1 MITPDKIA
9 FDIDGV
15 FANTMDLFLEIV
27 SKDYGINHI
36 QYEDITEYFLEDC
49 LDIDPKIIKI
59 IINRILEGDFESEL
73 KPIDGAVEV
82 LSEIAES
89 HPLLFV
95 TARPELSTIEA
106 WTHKVLPVRPSA
118 IEVIATGTFEAKG
131 DVLNERG
138 ILYFVED
145 CLEVCHMLSE
155 RAITPI
161 LFSQPWNRSPNHPFR
176 EVSSWAE
183 IRGLV
188 NRNCT

>member
-1 MITPDKIA
+1 MKELDTIITSA
-9 FDIDGV
+9 TV
-15 FANTMDLFLEIV
+15 F
-27 SKDYGINHI
+27 
-36 QYEDITEYFLEDC
+36 
-49 LDIDPKIIKI
+49 
-59 IINRILEGDFESEL
+59 R
-73 KPIDGAVEV
+73 DGARIVRAGKTEV
-82 LSEIAES
+82 AEGEQIVRIGNITQHAHEDS
-89 HPLLFV
+89 FRVKGRGHAILRVIDVKRV
-95 TARPELSTIEA
+95 T
-106 WTHKVLPVRPSA
+106 K
-118 IEVIATGTFEAKG
+118 TFEAKG